1 VSTAD
6 APKEPRYL
14 SRLELAKLQSQT
26 GSGNAGAAPVTQ
38 KSDEAVIRSEHTQIT
53 FADVLKTAVMYAV
66 ALMIAIVLSV
76 VIVKYVGQKTQVSG
90 NSMND
95 TLVNAD
101 QLIIDK
107 ISYRSHDPQRY
118 DIVVFPENEDS
129 MYVKRIIGL
138 PGETVSI
145 SEGYIYI
152 NGQMLG
158 DDIYGKETIT
168 QDNYGRL
175 YESSVTLG
183 SDEYFVMGDNR
194 NNSTDSRSYDVG
206 NITKDQ
212 IIGKVIFRIWPL
224 KRMGVVD

>member
-1 VSTAD
+1 
-6 APKEPRYL
+6 
-14 SRLELAKLQSQT
+14 
-26 GSGNAGAAPVTQ
+26 
-38 KSDEAVIRSEHTQIT
+38 
-53 FADVLKTAVMYAV
+53 
-66 ALMIAIVLSV
+66 
-76 VIVKYVGQKTQVSG
+76 
-90 NSMND
+90 
-95 TLVNAD
+95 
-101 QLIIDK
+101 
-107 ISYRSHDPQRY
+107 
-118 DIVVFPENEDS
+118 
-129 MYVKRIIGL
+129 
-138 PGETVSI
+138 
-145 SEGYIYI
+145 
-152 NGQMLG
+152 MLG

>member
-1 VSTAD
+1 
-6 APKEPRYL
+6 
-14 SRLELAKLQSQT
+14 
-26 GSGNAGAAPVTQ
+26 
-38 KSDEAVIRSEHTQIT
+38 
-53 FADVLKTAVMYAV
+53 
-66 ALMIAIVLSV
+66 
-76 VIVKYVGQKTQVSG
+76 
-90 NSMND
+90 MND